1 VVGLSYFGYVSSVLA
16 PPAVCLLLND
26 DALRKRD
33 CESCDKGAKDARRAF
48 LRGATWLFKKAPK

>member
-1 VVGLSYFGYVSSVLA
+1 MLA

-33 CESCDKGAKDARRAF
+33 CSSDAGAQNARRAF

>member
-1 VVGLSYFGYVSSVLA
+1 
-16 PPAVCLLLND
+16 VCLLLND

-33 CESCDKGAKDARRAF
+33 CEKSDKGARDARRAF